1 MNQNEKTITT
11 KLTHDII
18 QKDFFALHVN
28 YLKILR
34 NLVLLLLS
42 VIYMVVWIYAL
53 LPMKN
58 KTLAVIFA
66 FPTWTIFLITIGM
79 LSQWLRDI
87 FYIKTVRYQVVT
99 DYVQQRRNRYEH
111 RWNPLWYRKSYG
123 LNYGLKSTLYS
134 VRSLDELLFSK
145 NRYFGLENHIY
156 YKWSPMFELT
166 DEQIFEHAQL
176 GAKYHLVLCGKNI
189 VMIYNAENF
198 LLEN

>member
-11 KLTHDII
+11 NLTHDII

-99 DYVQQRRNRYEH
+99 DYVQQRRNRYER
-111 RWNPLWYRKSYG
+111 RWNPLWNRKSYG

-156 YKWSPMFELT
+156 
-166 DEQIFEHAQL
+166 
-176 GAKYHLVLCGKNI
+176 
-189 VMIYNAENF
+189 
-198 LLEN
+198 